1 MVAKQNLCLYYEN
14 ALALHLP
21 AAYFED
27 LDLINIQLG
36 KKNYYFLATI
46 TPFNDGA
53 SSFLSKNKYLLNK
66 TLEQAGFPVPH
77 AIALSKE
84 EFRDYPL
91 EELIAELK
99 FPLVVKPLN
108 LGRGRGV
115 VSNIKELSTLTKT
128 LNQSFNEHRIL
139 QIEEYHGGLKEY
151 RVLIFKSKVIG
162 VVERFAAKVVGD
174 GQHSIAEL
182 IELANDERAR
192 MNENEKFLTQR
203 PMIIDEEYK
212 NCLRDQGL
220 ELNTVV
226 PEGKTIQLCYTVNT
240 GRGGDIISHGKKI
253 HPQNAKI
260 LCQVAKKA
268 GLNYV
273 GLDILCEDLNQ
284 SFANTK
290 WLILEA
296 NFNPD
301 ITLHEVPPHGEPVN
315 VTRKLL
321 KNLIYRHPFSYFYH
335 LCAKGRGA
343 IYLKIITVI
352 ALVLLLSFLAS

>member
-21 AAYFED
+21 ATYSSD
-27 LDLINIQLG
+27 LELINIYLG
-36 KKNYYFLATI
+36 KRNYYFLATI

-66 TLEQAGFPVPH
+66 TLAQANFPVPH
-77 AIALSKE
+77 AIAMSKE
-84 EFRDYPL
+84 EYSAYPL
-91 EELIAELK
+91 EELIAGLN

-115 VSNIKELSTLTKT
+115 LSNIKNLSTLSNY
-128 LNQSFNEHRIL
+128 LNQSFNEHPVL

-151 RVLIFKSKVIG
+151 RVLIFRSKVIG
-162 VVERFAAKVVGD
+162 VVERFAAKIVGN
-174 GQHSIAEL
+174 GQNSIAEL
-182 IELANDERAR
+182 IDLANEERAR
-192 MNENEKFLTQR
+192 MNENEKFLAYN
-203 PMIIDEEYK
+203 PMIVDEEYK
-212 NCLRDQGL
+212 NCLSDQGL
-220 ELNTVV
+220 DLDTVV

-240 GRGGDIISHGKKI
+240 GRGGDIFSHGKKI
-253 HPQNAKI
+253 HPQNAKL
-260 LCQVAKKA
+260 LCQIAKKV

-273 GLDILCEDLNQ
+273 GLDVLCEDINQ
-284 SFANTK
+284 SFTSTK

-301 ITLHEVPPHGEPVN
+301 ITLHEVPPHGESVN
-315 VTRKLL
+315 VTRKVL
-321 KNLIYRHPFSYFYH
+321 KYLIFRHPFSYFSH
-335 LCAKGRGA
+335 LCAKGKTA
-343 IYLKIITVI
+343 IYLKVILVI

>member
-21 AAYFED
+21 ATYFED
-27 LDLINIQLG
+27 LDLINIYLG
-36 KKNYYFLATI
+36 KRNYYFLATI

-53 SSFLSKNKYLLNK
+53 SSYLSKNKYLLNK
-66 TLEQAGFPVPH
+66 TLEQAGFPVPR
-77 AIALSKE
+77 AIVLSQE
-84 EFRDYPL
+84 DFSNYPL
-91 EELIAELK
+91 EELIAELN

-115 VSNIKELSTLTKT
+115 TSNIKDLSTLANT
-128 LNQSFNEHRIL
+128 LHQFFNEQTML

-174 GQHSIAEL
+174 GLHNIAEL
-182 IELANDERAR
+182 IDLANEERAK
-192 MNENEKFLTQR
+192 MNENEKLLTYR

-220 ELNTVV
+220 ELDAVV
-226 PEGKTIQLCYTVNT
+226 PAGKTIQLCYTVNT
-240 GRGGDIISHGKKI
+240 GRGGDIFSHGKKI
-253 HPQNAKI
+253 HPKNAKL
-260 LCQVAKKA
+260 LCQVAKKVS
-268 GLNYV
+268 LNYV
-273 GLDILCEDLNQ
+273 GLDVLCEDLNQ
-284 SFANTK
+284 PFANTK

-301 ITLHEVPPHGEPVN
+301 ITLHEVPPHGEPVK
-315 VTRKLL
+315 VARKLL

-335 LCAKGRGA
+335 LCAQGKGG
-343 IYLKIITVI
+343 IYLKVI
-352 ALVLLLSFLAS
+352 AVIGLVLLLSFLAS